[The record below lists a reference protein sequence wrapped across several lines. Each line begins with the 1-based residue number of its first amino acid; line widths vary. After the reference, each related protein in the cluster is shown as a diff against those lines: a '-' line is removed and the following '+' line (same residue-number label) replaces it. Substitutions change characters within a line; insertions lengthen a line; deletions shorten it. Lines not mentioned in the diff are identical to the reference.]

1 MSRGI
6 NIFRRIATKSRSH
19 KENLLNTFKIPKFD
33 RVQGDD
39 KLSSIN
45 SLGWNDFFEEHFR
58 QCKLQGFEVGRVAI
72 ENKTNY
78 LINTNYGEAIG
89 EVSGKLLFISESQS
103 DLPKVGDWVV
113 ISLFDDNTKAVI
125 HEVLPRQTKISRKSA
140 DRKTEEQV
148 IAANINKVFIVQS
161 LDDNF
166 NINRLARYIVTVN
179 QSGAEPVVVLNKSDL
194 CGNIPD
200 KISEVKKFDEDIH
213 VIAVSAIDNF
223 GIEKLKE
230 LIHKEETIAFVG
242 SSGVGK
248 STLINVLLG
257 TGKLRTNSIRE
268 FGSKGKHT
276 TTRRELVVLP
286 DGGILIDT
294 PGMREL
300 SLWNAN
306 DGLNQTFSE
315 FDELAAQCRFS
326 DCTHT
331 HETKCAVLQALKDG
345 IITQQ
350 QYDNYLKLRKELKYL
365 ERRHDKL
372 AQIEEKRK
380 WKEIMKEM
388 KNFNKKNN
396 Q

>member
-1 MSRGI
+1 MI
-6 NIFRRIATKSRSH
+6 N
-19 KENLLNTFKIPKFD
+19 
-33 RVQGDD
+33 
-39 KLSSIN
+39 IN
-45 SLGWNDFFEEHFR
+45 SLGWNDFFEKHFR
-58 QCKLQGFEVGRVAI
+58 QYKQQGFEAGRVAI

-78 LINTNYGEAIG
+78 LLYTNYGEAAG
-89 EVSGKLLFISESQS
+89 EVSGKLLFVSEAQS

-113 ISLFDDNTKAVI
+113 VSLFDGNTKAVI
-125 HEVLPRQTKISRKSA
+125 HEVLPRKTKISRKSA
-140 DRKTEEQV
+140 DRKTVEQV
-148 IAANINKVFIVQS
+148 IAANIDKVFIVQS

-179 QSGAEPVVVLNKSDL
+179 QSGAEPVVILNKSDL
-194 CGNIPD
+194 CNDVSD
-200 KISEVKKFDEDIH
+200 KISEVKKLDDDIH
-213 VIAVSAIDNF
+213 VVAVSATDNS

-230 LIHKEETIAFVG
+230 LINTGETIAFVG

-257 TGKLRTNSIRE
+257 TDKLKINSISE
-268 FGSKGKHT
+268 YDSKGKHT
-276 TTRRELVVLP
+276 TTRREMIVLP
-286 DGGILIDT
+286 EGGILIDT

-300 SLWNAN
+300 ALWNA
-306 DGLNQTFSE
+306 DKGLNQTFSE
-315 FDELAAQCRFS
+315 FDELAALCHFT

-331 HETKCAVLQALKDG
+331 HEIKCAVLQALENG
-345 IITQQ
+345 IITRER
-350 QYDNYLKLRKELKYL
+350 YDNYLKLRKELKYL
-365 ERRHDKL
+365 ERRHDKF